1 MKRSQVKQ
9 AISEAIERFGV
20 MQIGG
25 ERNEV
30 DFKKVSEWLDRNYP
44 ENKEAEYTKE
54 DMKEAYWANYR
65 VWASF
70 DDWLASYHDDK
81 EETKANQ
88 SI

>member
-9 AISEAIERFGV
+9 IVAEAIERFGV
-20 MQIGG
+20 IEIGG

-30 DFKKVSEWLDRNYP
+30 NFKKVSEWMDRNHP
-44 ENKEAEYTKE
+44 ETPEVEYTKE

-70 DDWLASYHDDK
+70 EDWLASYQ
-81 EETKANQ
+81 EYMRGN
-88 SI
+88 